1 MEKEIDMPLAPR
13 ERTRETQARH
23 ITAVKWAISVAQLD
37 VEHLRAGDWVNLQ
50 EDLYEFIH
58 GDYRLLPGAAVR
70 QFIESNADKTK
81 YWKKMIKESF
91 CKKITRSIVQKI
103 QARFYEVLSHLTYGA
118 SMSWCEGGKDAGF
131 IFYANSE
138 SPFEWDVRSA
148 DPLRSA
154 PIALGA
160 HLVGSGVTMR
170 QLRICPDC
178 QTMFLLT
185 RRPRKDR
192 HFHCSTRCARNAATK
207 HYRER
212 LKERSNKLVKSKER
226 ERSQKR
232 YRDKVHQKWP
242 NARIQKKPH
251 GKHVPEVS
259 WINGRSEPK
268 TS

>member
-1 MEKEIDMPLAPR
+1 MTMAPKQ
-13 ERTRETQARH
+13 RTMETQARH
-23 ITAVKWAISVAQLD
+23 IRAVKWAILVAQLD
-37 VEHLRAGDWVNLQ
+37 VEHLRAGDWLNLQ

-58 GDYRLLPGAAVR
+58 GDRRLLPGPTVR
-70 QFIESNADKTK
+70 RFIQSNDEKTK
-81 YWKKMIKESF
+81 YWNKMIKESF
-91 CKKITRSIVQKI
+91 CKKITRTLVKKI
-103 QARFYEVLSHLTYGA
+103 QARFHEVLSHLTYGG

-138 SPFEWDVRSA
+138 SPFEWDVRIA
-148 DPLRSA
+148 DPLSSA

-160 HLVGSGVTMR
+160 HLVGSGVTVR
-170 QLRICPDC
+170 QLRICPGC

-212 LKERSNKLVKSKER
+212 LKERSNKLEKSKER

-242 NARIQKKPH
+242 NARIQNKPL
-251 GKHVPEVS
+251 GKHAAEVV
-259 WINGRSEPK
+259 G
-268 TS
+268 